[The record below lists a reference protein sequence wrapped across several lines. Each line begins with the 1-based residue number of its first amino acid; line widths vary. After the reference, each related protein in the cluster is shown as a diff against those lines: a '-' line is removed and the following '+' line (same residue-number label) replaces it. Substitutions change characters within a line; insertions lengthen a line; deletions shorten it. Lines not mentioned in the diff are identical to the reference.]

1 MVTLV
6 ILDGFGWSEE
16 EYGNAVKQSGTPYF
30 LKLKE
35 RYPFTT
41 LITHGSAVGLEEGQ
55 MGGSEVGHLNIGAG
69 RIVYQDLTK
78 VNNAIKNDS
87 LKDEPEIKGAFDH
100 VKMYGSKLHFMG
112 LLSDGGIH
120 SKIEHLE
127 YLIDKANQAGVQE
140 IVIHAFMDGRD
151 TLKDSGVT
159 FLQRLEKN
167 IKGKN
172 AHIASVVGRIYA
184 MDREKRYDRLQ
195 KAYDMLVLG
204 KAENYYQSAEEAAL
218 ESYKAG
224 IYDEFMEPA
233 IIGKPS
239 KVESNDAVIF
249 FNYRSDRARELSQA
263 IAEQDIDEMQLVH
276 LKNIYFVGLTQ
287 YNETFTKVKA
297 VIKPELVTENIS
309 KIISQHGLKQFH
321 TSETTK
327 YAHVTFFL
335 NGGIEKP
342 YPGEDRKLTE
352 SFNVKDFSEVPQMK
366 AFEITNDVL
375 DAIASNKYDFVI
387 VNLSNADMIGHT
399 GNFEAA
405 LEAVKIVDKCGYMI
419 ALATLA
425 AGGHCIVTADHGNA
439 DLMLDKE
446 GNVITS
452 HSMNLVP
459 LVIAS
464 EKFKDKKLA
473 EGKSLTSIAP
483 TVLKMLNIPIP
494 DFMDESLF

>member
-6 ILDGFGWSEE
+6 ILDGFGWSDE

-41 LITHGSAVGLEEGQ
+41 LVTHGQAVGLEDGQ

-69 RIVYQDLTK
+69 RIVYQELTK
-78 VNNAIKNDS
+78 VNNAIKNDT
-87 LKDEPEIKGAFDH
+87 LKSAEEIQGAFNH
-100 VKMYGSKLHFMG
+100 VKLHGSKLHLMG

-127 YLIDKANQAGVQE
+127 YLIDKANEAGIKE
-140 IVIHAFMDGRD
+140 ICIHAFMDGRD
-151 TLKDSGVT
+151 TLKNSGVN
-159 FLQRLEKN
+159 FLKRLQKH

-172 AHIASVVGRIYA
+172 ATIASVVGRIYA

-204 KAENYYQSAEEAAL
+204 RAENYCQSAEEAAL
-218 ESYKAG
+218 QSYENG
-224 IYDEFMEPA
+224 IFDEFMEPA
-233 IIGKPS
+233 IIGKP
-239 KVESNDAVIF
+239 KKIESNDAVIF
-249 FNYRSDRARELSQA
+249 FNYRSDRAREMSQA
-263 IAEQDIDEMQLVH
+263 IAEQDIKEMQLVS

-287 YNETFTKVKA
+287 YNETFTKVKT

-309 KIISQHGLKQFH
+309 KIISENGKKQFH
-321 TSETTK
+321 ISETTK

-335 NGGIEKP
+335 NGGIEKA
-342 YPGEDRKLTE
+342 YEGEDRKLIE
-352 SFNVKDFSEVPQMK
+352 SFDVKDFSEVPQMK
-366 AFEITNDVL
+366 AIEITNEVL
-375 DAIASNKYDFVI
+375 EAIATNKYDFVI

-399 GNFEAA
+399 GNFDAT
-405 LEAVKIVDKCGYMI
+405 LEAVKIVDKCGYLI

-439 DLMLDKE
+439 DVMLDKQ

-464 EKFKDKKLA
+464 EKYKNEKLS
-473 EGKSLTSIAP
+473 EGKSLTSISP
-483 TVLKMLNIPIP
+483 TILKMMDIEIP
-494 DFMDESLF
+494 DFMDEALF